1 MPCRTVWIADMDI
14 YYWLA
19 LVSYALAFMIIVAF
33 SVVYLKRSDFMPYH
47 GIAIARPW
55 SKVDSRMQL
64 LIMALIKVTGWAWL
78 AVAFAGFVLLYL
90 LFSRNTGFA
99 LLIIFQVFCL
109 VAVTPPIA
117 VAIYVHKK
125 TAAPTP
131 IRSGALVVF
140 LTLSGFTFALLSG
153 HYA

>member
-1 MPCRTVWIADMDI
+1 MDM

-19 LVSYALAFMIIVAF
+19 LISYALAFIILLVF
-33 SVVYLKRSDFMPYH
+33 SVVYLKRSDFLPYH

-55 SKVDSRMQL
+55 NKVDSRMQL

-90 LFSRNTGFA
+90 LFSRAAGFA

-109 VAVTPPIA
+109 IAVTPPVAI
-117 VAIYVHKK
+117 AIYVHKK
-125 TAAPTP
+125 TDAPTP
-131 IRSGALVVF
+131 FRSGALVVF

-153 HYA
+153 RYA